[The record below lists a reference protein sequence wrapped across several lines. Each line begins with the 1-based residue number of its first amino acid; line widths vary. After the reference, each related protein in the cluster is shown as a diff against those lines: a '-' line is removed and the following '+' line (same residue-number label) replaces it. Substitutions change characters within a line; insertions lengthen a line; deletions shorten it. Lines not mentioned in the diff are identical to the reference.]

1 MVLVAFAGIAGT
13 PVNSNVGKATKLP
26 PPATALS
33 APPSTAAKNNKTAFQ
48 RLK

>member
-1 MVLVAFAGIAGT
+1 MAGT
-13 PVNSNVGKATKLP
+13 PVKRSVGKATKLP
-26 PPATALS
+26 PPATAFK